1 VEAPNQAATLTN
13 IRVLEFVPLEL
24 DSIRELRFNRTDNV
38 GPHAGGRTGECKLHQ
53 DSLSID
59 GRVGLRTLDPGKQ
72 TGFIH
77 IEFARARASIEGTPD
92 ATTVRPVL
100 AFLAG

>member
-1 VEAPNQAATLTN
+1 MLEA
-13 IRVLEFVPLEL
+13 VPVKVNYTR
-24 DSIRELRFNRTDNV
+24 IHF
-38 GPHAGGRTGECKLHQ
+38 
-53 DSLSID
+53 SID